1 MADSVVLECKSRKA
15 DPSSSSESEPDEQEV
30 QEKVKRLAEEKE
42 RKMLE
47 DEQRRIKRRIERKR
61 KPEEGSS
68 SSSSQQP
75 ESVHNQFEKIMNHL
89 KEMRMDCDICKKLET
104 PKSQMDYLKAIYS
117 KVTAI
122 EKLLK
127 NQ

>member
-47 DEQRRIKRRIERKR
+47 DEQRPIKRRIERKR
-61 KPEEGSS
+61 RQEEGAY

-75 ESVHNQFEKIMNHL
+75 ETFHQQFEKIMNHL
-89 KEMRMDCDICKKLET
+89 KEMRMDCDICKKFET
-104 PKSQMDYLKAIYS
+104 PRSQMDYLKAIYM
-117 KVTAI
+117 KLTAV
-122 EKLLK
+122 
-127 NQ
+127 